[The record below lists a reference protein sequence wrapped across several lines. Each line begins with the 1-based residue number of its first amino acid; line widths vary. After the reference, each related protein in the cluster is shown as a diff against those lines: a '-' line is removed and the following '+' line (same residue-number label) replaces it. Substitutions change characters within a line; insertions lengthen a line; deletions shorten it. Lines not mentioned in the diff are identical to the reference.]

1 MMTETMSAR
10 KWLAVLALG
19 ALAFEAL
26 GGRTTAAMA
35 PAVSHPEANE
45 MLAWASRRR
54 QRASRPAWSSWRQRA
69 KSSLPSSPERAASSP
84 SRERTAPAVALE
96 ELSSRSR
103 PGGVAEAQ
111 RVASAR
117 HMRSRI
123 SVRSGRDVAKLSRA

>member
-45 MLAWASRRR
+45 MLGVGEPAAPASLEARVVE
-54 QRASRPAWSSWRQRA
+54 
-69 KSSLPSSPERAASSP
+69 LEAAS
-84 SRERTAPAVALE
+84 E
-96 ELSSRSR
+96 EL
-103 PGGVAEAQ
+103 A
-111 RVASAR
+111 
-117 HMRSRI
+117 
-123 SVRSGRDVAKLSRA
+123 AKLARARRELSEP